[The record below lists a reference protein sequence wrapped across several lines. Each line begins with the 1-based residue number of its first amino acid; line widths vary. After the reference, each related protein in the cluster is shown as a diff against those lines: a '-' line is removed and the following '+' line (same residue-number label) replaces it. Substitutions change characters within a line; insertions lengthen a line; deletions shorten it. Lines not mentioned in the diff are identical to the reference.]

1 MEDLHD
7 VRNVSVS
14 IRRSPAE
21 VYAYVT
27 SGENVPRWARGLGTS
42 IRRVDAEWWLAEG
55 PLGKVKVRFTPRNDL
70 GVADHDVM
78 LDTGAVVHNP
88 IRVLPNGSGST
99 VVFTLFR
106 LPGVSEQGFARD
118 ARTVEQDLLALKAL
132 LERG

>member
-1 MEDLHD
+1 MEELHE

-21 VYAYVT
+21 VYEYVT
-27 SGENVPRWARGLGTS
+27 NGENVPRWAKGLGTS

-70 GVADHDVM
+70 GVADHDVV
-78 LDTGAVVHNP
+78 LPTGAAVYNP

-99 VVFTLFR
+99 VVFTLLR
-106 LPGVSEQGFARD
+106 LPGVSGQDFARD
-118 ARTVEQDLLALKAL
+118 AGMVEQDLLALKAL